1 MGKEKP
7 GKIEEKKSEK
17 KKEKNKI
24 KLVFD
29 SEKVVP

>member
-7 GKIEEKKSEK
+7 GKIEVKKSEK

>member
-7 GKIEEKKSEK
+7 GKIEVKKSEK
-17 KKEKNKI
+17 KRKNKI